1 MANTYIQIA
10 KVSVGVGG
18 TSSIDFTS
26 IPSTYTDLKL
36 VASTRGSAV
45 QPNDDITL
53 KFNTSAANFTYRI
66 IQGTGSAAAGYNGS
80 TARGGPTD
88 GNTANSNT
96 FGSFEM
102 YISNYA
108 GSYNKSFSI
117 ETVQENNISTAYA
130 ELGADL
136 WSQTAA
142 INAISLL
149 AAGGLFLQYSTATLY
164 GISKS

>member
-1 MANTYIQIA
+1 MATYVQIGST
-10 KVSVGVGG
+10 VTVGVLGAA
-18 TSSIDFTS
+18 SIDFTS

-36 VASTRGSAV
+36 VASTRTSQT

-66 IQGTGSAAAGYNGS
+66 LQGTGSSAGSYNGS

-88 GNTANSNT
+88 GNTATSNT

-102 YISNYA
+102 YIPNYA
-108 GSYNKSFSI
+108 GSTNKSFSI
-117 ETVQENNISTAYA
+117 ETVQENNNSTAYA

-149 AAGGLFLQYSTATLY
+149 PAGPLFLQYSTATLY
-164 GISKS
+164 GIKNS